1 MPLLD
6 VRNLTVTFDDDHGSV
21 PVVEKVTFTLEAGKT
36 LALVGESGCGK
47 TMTALALMDLLP
59 FGGRMAGGEILFDG
73 QDLATLTAR
82 ERRRLGGRRIAMI
95 FQEPMTAMNPV
106 YPVGAQI
113 AAVLRLH
120 REMERD
126 KAWAEAI
133 NLMRRVGIAD
143 AEHRARQYPHQMS
156 GGMLQRVMIAM
167 AISCRPSLLIADEP
181 TTALDVT
188 VQAQI
193 LALLTEL
200 REEYGMALLLITHD
214 LGVVAET
221 ADTVAVMYAGRIV
234 EMASVETLI
243 RAPRHPYS
251 AGLLAART
259 SGEARRFTGIPG
271 SVPRPGFI
279 PPGCP
284 FHPRCGRA
292 MPACTHREP
301 DTRWFADGSGVACWL
316 HEPEQGEGVDW
327 CLGDAPGPET
337 KDAPR

>member
-120 REMERD
+120 RGMDRD
-126 KAWAEAI
+126 AAWREAI
-133 NLMRRVGIAD
+133 GLMRRVGIPD
-143 AEHRARQYPHQMS
+143 AEQRARQYPHQMS

-167 AISCRPSLLIADEP
+167 AISCRPVLLIADEP

-193 LALLTEL
+193 LALLREL

-234 EMASVETLI
+234 ETAPVEDLI
-243 RAPRHPYS
+243 RVPRHPYTQ
-251 AGLLAART
+251 GLLAART
-259 SGEARRFTGIPG
+259 SETFRRFTGIPG
-271 SVPRPGFI
+271 SVPRPGQV

-284 FHPRCGRA
+284 FHPRCDRA
-292 MPACTHREP
+292 MTVCANREP
-301 DTRWFADGSGVACWL
+301 EARRFPDGSEVACWL
-316 HEPEQGEGVDW
+316 Y
-327 CLGDAPGPET
+327 DAAEIANGPERRQRNGGT
-337 KDAPR
+337 LPEEGAP